1 MLVAERD
8 NNDVRLAANQAASDT
23 AIAIATLK
31 AATQEIQPSQLK
43 K

>member
-8 NNDVRLAANQAASDT
+8 DNEVRLAANQAASDT
-23 AIAIATLK
+23 AVALATLR

-43 K
+43 P